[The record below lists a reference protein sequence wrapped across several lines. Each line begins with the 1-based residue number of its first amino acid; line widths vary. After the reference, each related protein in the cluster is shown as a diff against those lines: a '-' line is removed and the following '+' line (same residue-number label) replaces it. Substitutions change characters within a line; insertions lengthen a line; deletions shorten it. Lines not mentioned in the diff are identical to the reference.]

1 MRFFKTPSL
10 FPKIFRDLIWSMP
23 ASEERVLY
31 LTFDDG
37 PMPGPTDFVLDQ
49 LSAYQCQ
56 ATFFCIGD
64 NIRKHPATFSK
75 ILQGGHMAGNHTYH
89 HLNGWACSLEH
100 YRENILL
107 TQQQLPN
114 SPSKPLFRP
123 PFGKLPIQY
132 RKILPGWKIIM
143 WDILTYDFDQNLDPK
158 KALDLIKQNTRPGSI
173 VVFHDSLKAEKNLR
187 LILPEYLQ
195 YLKTNGFVMKALA

>member
-10 FPKIFRDLIWSMP
+10 FPTIFRDLTWNMP
-23 ASEERVLY
+23 DGGDRVIY

-49 LSAYQCQ
+49 LSAHQSQ

-64 NIRKHPATFSK
+64 NIRKHPITFSK
-75 ILQGGHMAGNHTYH
+75 ILQGGHVVGNHTYH
-89 HLNGWACSLEH
+89 HLNGWACSLEQ
-100 YRENILL
+100 YRENILA

-114 SPSKPLFRP
+114 PQDRPLFRP

-132 RKILPGWKIIM
+132 RKILPEWKIIM
-143 WDILTYDFDQNLDPK
+143 WDILTYDYDQKLDVT
-158 KALDLIKQNTRPGSI
+158 KALDQIKKNTRPGSI

-187 LILPEYLQ
+187 LILPEYLH
-195 YLKTNGFVMKALA
+195 YLKTRGFTMKALV